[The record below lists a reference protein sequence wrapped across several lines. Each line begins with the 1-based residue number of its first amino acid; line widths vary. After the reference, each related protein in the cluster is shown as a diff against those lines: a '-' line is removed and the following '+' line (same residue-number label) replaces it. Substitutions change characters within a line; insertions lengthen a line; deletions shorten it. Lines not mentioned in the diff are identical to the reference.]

1 MHGGA
6 GWKHRGGIYR
16 GHNVKL
22 HVNSWFYSDIIA
34 VNECNSQLLACAG
47 AVDSAFLGR
56 RRPEST
62 RSVGVAAANKLS
74 RPFL

>member
-16 GHNVKL
+16 GHNIKL
-22 HVNSWFYSDIIA
+22 HVNSWFYSDIIP

-47 AVDSAFLGR
+47 AVG
-56 RRPEST
+56 
-62 RSVGVAAANKLS
+62 
-74 RPFL
+74 